1 MARVLVVEDDR
12 IIQDLIVQV
21 LEHAGYDCLTAVDGF
36 SGVDIARTER
46 PDVILMDLM
55 LPVMNGVD
63 AIRAI
68 RSSPETRTC
77 QIIAMSAGR
86 NLAQV
91 SGELDVDSVLGK
103 PFDVDV
109 LIADVA
115 LHVRQSFL
123 H

>member
-55 LPVMNGVD
+55 LPVMN
-63 AIRAI
+63 
-68 RSSPETRTC
+68 SSPETRTC